1 MIVDRYLRN
10 KTVTIHNV
18 QAPWRVGAEWRGGLV
33 GGGHGQPGAGAG
45 AVTRITRVRRE
56 LRVPECPFPGCGPDC
71 CHSATRNLLGW
82 AWGKRKVRDLTLTI
96 VTNRSLHAVLVD
108 RPGPRLVELLAAA
121 LDGSGPAIAPLD
133 AGLPQARLAAL
144 VEALAPGSVE
154 GPDGVTTARSGQEK
168 GVAEGT
174 AVVVATSGSTG
185 VPKGVELS
193 AAALLSSARASLA
206 RIGARPG
213 ERWLCCLPATYIAGL
228 QVLVRAL
235 VSGTDPVLAD
245 RADAQTVAACGCA
258 HVSLV
263 PTQLRRLLDVD
274 IPISQD
280 VPHPLAGFRS
290 VLLGGAAAPAGLLAA
305 ARAAGVPVVTTYGMT
320 ETCGGCVYDG
330 VPLDGV
336 QVRIG
341 DDESIWIG
349 GPVLFSGYVGGP
361 RAPGDGWLR
370 TGDLGRVDAAGRLVV
385 RGRAD
390 DVINT
395 GGALVVPGEVAAVLQ
410 TCPGVRDVAVLGEPD
425 PEWGERVVAVVAPAD
440 PADPPTLELLRLHV
454 KQRLPRYAAPSR
466 AVMVDA
472 VPTLPNGKHDLARL
486 RRELLRWEQ
495 IEAES
500 VTK

>member
-1 MIVDRYLRN
+1 
-10 KTVTIHNV
+10 
-18 QAPWRVGAEWRGGLV
+18 
-33 GGGHGQPGAGAG
+33 
-45 AVTRITRVRRE
+45 
-56 LRVPECPFPGCGPDC
+56 
-71 CHSATRNLLGW
+71 
-82 AWGKRKVRDLTLTI
+82 
-96 VTNRSLHAVLVD
+96 LHVVLVE
-108 RPGPRLVELLAAA
+108 RTGPRLLELLAAA

-133 AGLPQARLAAL
+133 AGLPQARLGAL
-144 VEALAPGSVE
+144 IEALAPASVE
-154 GPDGVTTARSGQEK
+154 GPDGITTVRSGQEK

-193 AAALLSSARASLA
+193 AAALLYSARASLA

-228 QVLVRAL
+228 QVLVRSL

-245 RADAQTVAACGCA
+245 RADARTVAASGCV

-263 PTQLRRLLDVD
+263 PTQLRRLLDID
-274 IPISQD
+274 ISISQD
-280 VPHPLAGFRS
+280 LSHPLAGFRS

-349 GPVLFSGYVGGP
+349 GPVLFSGYLGGA

-370 TGDLGRVDAAGRLVV
+370 TNDLGRTDTAGRLVV

-395 GGALVVPGEVAAVLQ
+395 GGALVVPGEVAAVLLA
-410 TCPGVRDVAVLGEPD
+410 CPGVRDAAVLGEPD
-425 PEWGERVVAVVAPAD
+425 PEWGERVVAVVVPTD

-454 KQRLPRYAAPSR
+454 QERLPRYAAPSR
-466 AVMVDA
+466 VAVVDA
-472 VPTLPNGKHDLARL
+472 LPMLSSGKHDLPRL
-486 RRELLRWEQ
+486 RRELLRREQ
-495 IEAES
+495 TEAENVS
-500 VTK
+500 Y